1 MPARQNI
8 ALLVKA
14 CKRKPVVEVDG
25 AGFVHS
31 KIGPNACATWLF
43 AMVWGGG
50 AGDAPAGPGE
60 SGASGPW
67 GGA

>member
-8 ALLVKA
+8 ALVVKA

-31 KIGPNACATWLF
+31 KIGPNARATWLF
-43 AMVWGGG
+43 ATF
-50 AGDAPAGPGE
+50 
-60 SGASGPW
+60 
-67 GGA
+67 